1 MTEHRT
7 ARWPVAALFLLLAI
21 GCGGGGNQ
29 QAAATDSLSRRERD
43 SIIGASRLPG
53 APGVR
58 RALQVSDSAAARAGR
73 IDSAG
78 R

>member
-1 MTEHRT
+1 MIDHSATRLT
-7 ARWPVAALFLLLAI
+7 AAALLLVLAL
-21 GCGGGGNQ
+21 GCAGGDNQ
-29 QAAATDSLSRRERD
+29 QAAAGDPLSRRERD

-53 APGVR
+53 APAVR
-58 RALQVSDSAAARAGR
+58 RALQVSDTAAARAGR